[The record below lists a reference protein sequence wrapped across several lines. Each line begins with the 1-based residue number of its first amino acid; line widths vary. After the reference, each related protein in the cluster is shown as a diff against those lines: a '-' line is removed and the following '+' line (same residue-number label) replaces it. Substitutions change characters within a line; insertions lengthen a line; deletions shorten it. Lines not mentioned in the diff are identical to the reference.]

1 MIKMTFT
8 LDEDA
13 VRQLERAAQRLSMP
27 KSHVVREAL
36 RVYGEEL
43 GRLSEEERQKVLD
56 IFDDVV
62 PSIPDRPREEVERE
76 LADVRSSRRAGG
88 RGTTVDPCVA
98 EIEPEPGVEP
108 EPEPGDEP
116 EDEPDS

>member
-13 VRQLERAAQRLSMP
+13 VRQLERAADRLSMP

-43 GRLSEEERQKVLD
+43 GRLSEEERQNMLG

-62 PSIPDRPREEVERE
+62 PCIPDRPREEVERE
-76 LADVRSSRRAGG
+76 LAEVRGSRRGGG
-88 RGTTVDPCVA
+88 RATTVEPCVT
-98 EIEPEPGVEP
+98 EIESEIETRVDPDV
-108 EPEPGDEP
+108 D
-116 EDEPDS
+116 PDS

>member
-13 VRQLERAAQRLSMP
+13 VRQLERAAARLSMP
-27 KSHVVREAL
+27 KSRVVREAL

-43 GRLSEEERQKVLD
+43 GRLSEVEREKMLG

-62 PSIPDRPREEVERE
+62 PCIPDRPREEVERE
-76 LADVRSSRRAGG
+76 LAEVRRERLSHQ
-88 RGTTVDPCVA
+88 
-98 EIEPEPGVEP
+98 
-108 EPEPGDEP
+108 
-116 EDEPDS
+116 PDSAHVGFHERRSDEYRPTGG